1 MGKEVFVEIEAE
13 TRDESYDKIRERYP
27 AACINYQ
34 GVGDTLLEEL
44 ANASEKFKL
53 EGQVED
59 VLDEISRMFR
69 NKNAQYRTTDDDLAN
84 FTKGALMLG
93 YEANEIGRFE
103 ALKGY
108 VLKHIS
114 KVYNGKLNED
124 KMDESIM
131 DIAVYFILA
140 TVMHRRME
148 EGSNE

>member
-1 MGKEVFVEIEAE
+1 VGGRCTANYLVERGVEMGEEKNVTLKLDEPICFDGLIKE
-13 TRDESYDKIRERYP
+13 
-27 AACINYQ
+27 
-34 GVGDTLLEEL
+34 EEL
-44 ANASEKFKL
+44 KGNL
-53 EGQVED
+53 NVQVEK
-59 VLDEISRMFR
+59 VLDDISKMFR
-69 NKNAQYRTTDDDLAN
+69 QKNKQYRTNNDDLAN

-114 KVYNGKLNED
+114 KVYNGTLDED

-131 DIAVYFILA
+131 DIAVYFIIA

-148 EGSNE
+148 QANEPKNRE